1 MMVLSVAVA
10 VGGGWFYF
18 HDEQQRNERWYA
30 DDAAWNAT
38 IITQLTALAEEQ
50 AQQRILIDEMK
61 TNQVIRFL
69 QMESSFEELEEEHQ
83 AIVTA
88 MYEGLVDINARVAFH
103 QGEHHT
109 LKEALAIL
117 QELKYRLPVE

>member
-18 HDEQQRNERWYA
+18 HDEQQRNVRWYA

-38 IITQLTALAEEQ
+38 IITQLTMLAEEQ
-50 AQQRILIDEMK
+50 ARQRVILDEMAA
-61 TNQVIRFL
+61 NYRQRFL

-83 AIVTA
+83 GIVTA
-88 MYEGLVDINARVAFH
+88 IYEGLVDLNFRIGKH
-103 QGEHHT
+103 QGEHARGS
-109 LKEALAIL
+109 L
-117 QELKYRLPVE
+117 